1 MVNQGILEEKPEL
14 VNHPIFSTG
23 DVYIVDNTETI
34 WLWIGEKC
42 SVDEKAVAAAEA
54 RRIDEERGGSAKI
67 ITVDQNYETAE
78 FLAML
83 NGLKI
88 VHRNLAK
95 TMLKDVSTGHYAGHE
110 EHINTLYRI
119 SSEEFDGVDS
129 MKFTQVEWH
138 KESLDSEDAFVADL
152 GDYIWIWQGATC
164 NIKEKVKARSFATQ
178 FDADRA
184 GVQQVKVF
192 EEGDDAEFIAIFEG
206 GIPGKKTIGPD
217 LHPEQMEPDEPD
229 VFSDAPKPAP
239 LPLPGETIVSET
251 APEPEEPGPS
261 TDLPEYEPLPDYG
274 AAADSEPAPAPEVV
288 AVPEPEPLP
297 EPETLPEPE
306 STPAPAAKPAIPADG
321 VMVQRD
327 GGRLKCPRC
336 GNIKNAMIREVEDK
350 THILNDYP
358 LIYGKKY
365 VCGTCGTHWRVEE

>member
-1 MVNQGILEEKPEL
+1 MVNQGVLEEKPEL
-14 VNHPIFSTG
+14 VGHPIFSTG

-42 SVDEKAVAAAEA
+42 SVDEKAIAAAEA

-67 ITVDQNYETAE
+67 ITIDNGYETAE
-78 FLAML
+78 FLAIL

-88 VHRNLAK
+88 VHKNLAK
-95 TMLKDVSTGHYAGHE
+95 SMLVDVSTGHYAGHE

-119 SSEEFDGVDS
+119 SSEEFEGIDS

-138 KESLDSEDAFVADL
+138 LESLDSEDSFVADL
-152 GDYIWIWQGATC
+152 GDYIWIWQGAAC

-184 GVQQVKVF
+184 GVQQVKIF
-192 EEGDDAEFIAIFEG
+192 EEGDDAEFVAIFAG
-206 GIPGKKTIGPD
+206 DLPGKKLVGPD
-217 LHPEQMEPDEPD
+217 LHPEQMEPEESS
-229 VFSDAPKPAP
+229 VFGEAPKPEP

-251 APEPEEPGPS
+251 APEPEPPVSE
-261 TDLPEYEPLPDYG
+261 TKLPDHEPLPDYG
-274 AAADSEPAPAPEVV
+274 VAAEPEPVA
-288 AVPEPEPLP
+288 AVPEPAPLP
-297 EPETLPEPE
+297 EPEPAPE
-306 STPAPAAKPAIPADG
+306 PAAKPNIPADG
-321 VMVQRD
+321 TMVQRD
-327 GGRLKCPRC
+327 GGRLRCPKC
-336 GNIKNAMIREVEDK
+336 GNIKNKMIREVEDK

-365 VCGTCGTHWRVEE
+365 VCGTCGQHWRVEE

>member
-1 MVNQGILEEKPEL
+1 MVNQGVLEEKPEL
-14 VNHPIFSTG
+14 VSHPIFSTG

-67 ITVDQNYETAE
+67 ITVDQTYETAE
-78 FLAML
+78 FLALL
-83 NGLKI
+83 NGLKV

-119 SSEEFDGVDS
+119 SSEEFEGIDA

-152 GDYIWIWQGATC
+152 GDYIWIWQGAAC

-184 GVQQVKVF
+184 GVQQVKIF
-192 EEGDDAEFIAIFEG
+192 EEGDDAEFMAIFDG
-206 GIPGKKTIGPD
+206 DLPGKKTIGPD
-217 LHPEQMEPDEPD
+217 LHPEQMEDEEPV
-229 VFSDAPKPAP
+229 VFSETPKPQP

-251 APEPEEPGPS
+251 APEPEPEKS
-261 TDLPEYEPLPDYG
+261 TELPEYEPLPDYG
-274 AAADSEPAPAPEVV
+274 AAAETIATPEPEPEPAPAP
-288 AVPEPEPLP
+288 VPEPEPSP
-297 EPETLPEPE
+297 EPEPE
-306 STPAPAAKPAIPADG
+306 SKPVIPADG

-336 GNIKNAMIREVEDK
+336 NNIKIAMIREVEDK

-365 VCGTCGTHWRVEE
+365 ICGTCGQHWRVED

>member
-1 MVNQGILEEKPEL
+1 MVNQGVLEEKPEL
-14 VNHPIFSTG
+14 VSHPIFSTG

-67 ITVDQNYETAE
+67 ITVDQNYETPE
-78 FLAML
+78 FMTLL

-88 VHRNLAK
+88 VHKNLAK
-95 TMLKDVSTGHYAGHE
+95 TMLRDVSTGHYAGHE

-152 GDYIWIWQGATC
+152 GDYIWIWQGSTC

-192 EEGDDAEFIAIFEG
+192 EEGEDEEFLAIFDG
-206 GIPGKKTIGPD
+206 NLPGKQTIGPD
-217 LHPEQMEPDEPD
+217 LHPEQMEDEEES
-229 VFSDAPKPAP
+229 VFSETPKPKP
-239 LPLPGETIVSET
+239 LPLPGETIVSEF
-251 APEPEEPGPS
+251 APEPEEEVQI
-261 TDLPEYEPLPDYG
+261 PEYEPVPDYSEG
-274 AAADSEPAPAPEVV
+274 YSEPAF
-288 AVPEPEPLP
+288 EPEL
-297 EPETLPEPE
+297 EPETE
-306 STPAPAAKPAIPADG
+306 PAPKPSIPPSDI
-321 VMVQRD
+321 MVQRD

-336 GNIKNAMIREVEDK
+336 GNIKVVMIREVEDK

-358 LIYGKKY
+358 LIYAKKY
-365 VCGTCGTHWRVEE
+365 ICGVCGTHWRVEE